1 MRYYH
6 PTTPPLPPPPPPLS
20 PSLSFSLSLR
30 IFPALS
36 FYLFIHPSIYLFI
49 SFYSFGR
56 GGRRGRG
63 GGRRRRRRRRRLK
76 HKLAAKLRQVGSIG
90 RNKRRM
96 ITHGENGTG
105 AKRVP
110 ISNPQRHLAD
120 HSVPTTHQPSPGAET
135 ALIAHSPIGPWS
147 STHLPL
153 PCHPLIEPNLTI
165 DYRTNFNQSISRRVA
180 IRMPACY
187 LGAAAIQHNYRLLSR
202 DIDWGVGG
210 EGWRLEGGRGWAYFS
225 IRSIKAA

>member
-6 PTTPPLPPPPPPLS
+6 PPTPPLPPPPPPLS

-63 GGRRRRRRRRRLK
+63 GGRRRRRRRRLK

-96 ITHGENGTG
+96 MTHGGNGTG

-165 DYRTNFNQSISRRVA
+165 DYRANFNQSISRRVA

-210 EGWRLEGGRGWAYFS
+210 EGWRLKGGRGWAYFS